1 MLMLCA
7 LATGCTDAQQG
18 DISAAPH
25 SWVTAVAA
33 DPDAFNAT
41 IQAEKQGWIALHSN
55 DPHEALTQYHAS
67 ESPSP
72 TRIRA
77 LFDLNVLFHDLASLS
92 QSIQKRTYLDTA
104 PPHAQNSAIAA
115 ALCHGYEFMNT
126 EPSSPDPVLDIR
138 LSQHSALIDG
148 EMEPSKHLGLGEH
161 PLQYPEARRGYD
173 PCLFVT
179 QRDYWSDQLLSE
191 AKTSD
196 WREAVSQI
204 SSPLFSAWT
213 TTSIHTDDLEN
224 TDSPATIG
232 AFSSALSALNMT
244 DAQRIPE
251 SSEEARVQARLLGQA
266 FDDEQIALKHRSD
279 AAGQALV
286 ADLHLFHG
294 LKQKILLSRARSAL
308 NNAQKQAALA
318 YASEAIDISSR
329 VVGPQNSANAYIVL
343 AHARVDTGRTR
354 EAMDALQPILKSHPY
369 IRGVYEQLGD
379 LVVLENINRTGESK
393 EN

>member
-1 MLMLCA
+1 MA
-7 LATGCTDAQQG
+7 
-18 DISAAPH
+18 
-25 SWVTAVAA
+25 
-33 DPDAFNAT
+33 
-41 IQAEKQGWIALHSN
+41 
-55 DPHEALTQYHAS
+55 
-67 ESPSP
+67 
-72 TRIRA
+72 
-77 LFDLNVLFHDLASLS
+77 
-92 QSIQKRTYLDTA
+92 
-104 PPHAQNSAIAA
+104 
-115 ALCHGYEFMNT
+115 
-126 EPSSPDPVLDIR
+126 
-138 LSQHSALIDG
+138 
-148 EMEPSKHLGLGEH
+148 
-161 PLQYPEARRGYD
+161 
-173 PCLFVT
+173 
-179 QRDYWSDQLLSE
+179 
-191 AKTSD
+191 
-196 WREAVSQI
+196 
-204 SSPLFSAWT
+204 
-213 TTSIHTDDLEN
+213 
-224 TDSPATIG
+224 
-232 AFSSALSALNMT
+232 

-343 AHARVDTGRTR
+343 AHARVETGRTR